1 MASSSL
7 LSTTAK
13 RLEGKVAIIT
23 GGVGGI
29 GSRIAQLFCEHGAKV
44 LIADTRD
51 DESQSICNSLF
62 VQCDV
67 TSESDVQNAVNKAV
81 STHGRLDIM
90 VNNAGIAGAK
100 VLDILDCDATD
111 FVNVFRVNTLGAFLG
126 TKHAARVM
134 KPVQRGSIINTASVA
149 GVDLMP
155 EDVAEAVLYL
165 ASDESKVRDKTSDA
179 PFLLWDNECTQLIGM
194 TAGTLKNKYPKDSV
208 EIPSEVE
215 SLHSKAMVFKVSV
228 KNDQLSNPGRPIPVL
243 KIVDDDDLVSTYCTS
258 WTNDQDQLSKKSDEE
273 EGDLESEGSELGD
286 EASSPALDQ
295 TGKTISDETDDR
307 MEPRSTKRCLLDQ
320 FSSSQD
326 FKRSKYVI
334 IKQEKK

>member
-62 VQCDV
+62 VHQCDV

-149 GVDLMP
+149 EDDKLDVHSNLKGVELMP
-155 EDVAEAVLYL
+155 QDVAEAVLYL
-165 ASDESKVRDKTSDA
+165 ASDESKYVSGHNLVVDA
-179 PFLLWDNECTQLIGM
+179 GFSI
-194 TAGTLKNKYPKDSV
+194 
-208 EIPSEVE
+208 
-215 SLHSKAMVFKVSV
+215 
-228 KNDQLSNPGRPIPVL
+228 SNL
-243 KIVDDDDLVSTYCTS
+243 
-258 WTNDQDQLSKKSDEE
+258 
-273 EGDLESEGSELGD
+273 
-286 EASSPALDQ
+286 ALNLFNQ
-295 TGKTISDETDDR
+295 
-307 MEPRSTKRCLLDQ
+307 
-320 FSSSQD
+320 
-326 FKRSKYVI
+326 
-334 IKQEKK
+334 

>member
-7 LSTTAK
+7 LSTAAK
-13 RLEGKVAIIT
+13 RLEGKVAIVT

-29 GSRIAQLFCEHGAKV
+29 GSTIAKLFCQHGAKV
-44 LIADTRD
+44 IIADTRD

-90 VNNAGIAGAK
+90 VNNAGIAGASK
-100 VLDILDCDATD
+100 DDKLDVHSNL
-111 FVNVFRVNTLGAFLG
+111 
-126 TKHAARVM
+126 K
-134 KPVQRGSIINTASVA
+134 

-179 PFLLWDNECTQLIGM
+179 PFLLWDNECTQLIRKI
-194 TAGTLKNKYPKDSV
+194 AGTLKNKYPKDSV

-258 WTNDQDQLSKKSDEE
+258 WTDDQDKLSKKSDEE

-307 MEPRSTKRCLLDQ
+307 MEPGLTKRCLLDQ

-326 FKRSKYVI
+326 FKRSKSVI

>member
-7 LSTTAK
+7 LSTAAK
-13 RLEGKVAIIT
+13 RLEGKVAIVT

-29 GSRIAQLFCEHGAKV
+29 GSTIAKLFCQHGAKV
-44 LIADTRD
+44 IIADTRD

-67 TSESDVQNAVNKAV
+67 TSESDVQNAMNKAV

-90 VNNAGIAGAK
+90 VNNAGIAGASK

-149 GVDLMP
+149 EDDKLDVHSNLKGVDLMP

-165 ASDESKVRDKTSDA
+165 ASDESKYVSGHNLVVDA
-179 PFLLWDNECTQLIGM
+179 GFSI
-194 TAGTLKNKYPKDSV
+194 
-208 EIPSEVE
+208 
-215 SLHSKAMVFKVSV
+215 
-228 KNDQLSNPGRPIPVL
+228 SNL
-243 KIVDDDDLVSTYCTS
+243 
-258 WTNDQDQLSKKSDEE
+258 
-273 EGDLESEGSELGD
+273 
-286 EASSPALDQ
+286 ALNLFNQ
-295 TGKTISDETDDR
+295 
-307 MEPRSTKRCLLDQ
+307 
-320 FSSSQD
+320 
-326 FKRSKYVI
+326 
-334 IKQEKK
+334 